1 MKHTYRSKTGFVL
14 GCAWLVFVAFNVWD
28 LTAHYNGKPSM
39 VALAV
44 LGAMSALVYAIAVR
58 PATVVGEEGLLARNP
73 LRTTFLPWA
82 SVGEVTVTHSIAV
95 RYAGEGGEEQ
105 VLRLWTPMS
114 SARERSKAQRRGV
127 PKPQRGGRFRVEA
140 TVSKAEQ
147 AAAEAF
153 TGKTHADFVG
163 DQIRDRAEAAHRR
176 AEPAAAVAP
185 VKVTWSYD
193 SIAVL
198 VVAVA
203 LIVAAI
209 VIA

>member
-1 MKHTYRSKTGFVL
+1 MKQTYRSKTAFVL

-28 LTAHYNGKPSM
+28 LTARYNGKPSM

-44 LGAMSALVYAIAVR
+44 LGAMTALVYVVAIR
-58 PATVVGEEGLLARNP
+58 PATVITGDGLLARNP

-82 SVGEVTVTHSIAV
+82 SIGEVTVTHSIAV
-95 RYAGEGGEEQ
+95 RYGGEGEEER
-105 VLRLWTPMS
+105 VVRLWTPMS
-114 SARERSKAQRRGV
+114 TARERSKAQRRGV
-127 PKPQRGGRFRVEA
+127 PKPERGGRFRVEA
-140 TVSKAEQ
+140 TVGKAEQ

-163 DQIRDRAEAAHRR
+163 DQIRERAEAAHLRD
-176 AEPAAAVAP
+176 EPAAP
-185 VKVTWSYD
+185 VRVTWSYD
-193 SIAVL
+193 SIAIL

-203 LIVAAI
+203 LIVAAV

>member
-1 MKHTYRSKTGFVL
+1 MKHTYRSRTAFVL
-14 GCAWLVFVAFNVWD
+14 GIVWLVFVAFNVWD

-44 LGAMSALVYAIAVR
+44 LGAMTALVYVVAVR

-82 SVGEVTVTHSIAV
+82 SIGEVSVTHSIAV
-95 RYAGEGGEEQ
+95 RHGGEGADEQ

-127 PKPQRGGRFRVEA
+127 PKPGRGGRFGVET
-140 TVSKAEQ
+140 TVSKATQ

-153 TGKTHADFVG
+153 AGKTHADFVG
-163 DQIRDRAEAAHRR
+163 DQIRERAEAARGR
-176 AEPAAAVAP
+176 DEPATPA
-185 VKVTWSYD
+185 KVTLSYD

-203 LIVAAI
+203 LIVAAV

>member
-1 MKHTYRSKTGFVL
+1 VATVKQTYRAKTAFIL

-44 LGAMSALVYAIAVR
+44 LGAMTALVYVVAIR
-58 PATVVGEEGLLARNP
+58 PATVLTGDGLVARNP
-73 LRTTFLPWA
+73 LRTTYLPWA
-82 SVGEVTVTHSIAV
+82 SIGEVTVSHSIAV
-95 RYAGEGGEEQ
+95 RHGEDER

-114 SARERSKAQRRGV
+114 SARERAKAQRRGM
-127 PKPQRGGRFRVEA
+127 PRTERGGRFKTEP
-140 TVSKAEQ
+140 TLTKAEQ
-147 AAAEAF
+147 AAVEAF
-153 TGKTHADFVG
+153 SGKTHADFVG
-163 DQIRDRAEAAHRR
+163 EQIRERAEAARR
-176 AEPAAAVAP
+176 RDEPATPARI
-185 VKVTWSYD
+185 TWSYD

-198 VVAVA
+198 AVAVA